1 MDKKKQFLQLDL
13 DLAPY
18 RKALS
23 QAVDTI
29 LEQEISKYPIM
40 VVHQVEVEIGIPLIR
55 RDQVR
60 GNWSVNAS
68 TLEEFVAKQIIDI
81 EWIDRFKTVYKDP
94 EEALC
99 LFVLSELGATF
110 IFLPRKESER
120 LTGGFDF
127 PFNEN

>member
-1 MDKKKQFLQLDL
+1 MDKKRQFLELDRQLS
-13 DLAPY
+13 PY

-29 LEQEISKYPIM
+29 MEQEISKYPIM

-55 RDQVR
+55 REQVR
-60 GNWSVNAS
+60 GDWSVNAS
-68 TLEEFVAKQIIDI
+68 TLEEFVAKRIIDI
-81 EWIDRFKTVYKDP
+81 DWVDRFRAVYKDP
-94 EEALC
+94 EDALC

-110 IFLPRKESER
+110 IFLPREESQEV
-120 LTGGFDF
+120 TGLDF

>member
-1 MDKKKQFLQLDL
+1 MNFKILDVE
-13 DLAPY
+13 LAPY

-29 LEQEISKYPIM
+29 LEKDISKYPIM
-40 VVHQVEVEIGIPLIR
+40 VVHQHELEIGIPLIR
-55 RDQVR
+55 REEVK

-68 TLEEFVAKQIIDI
+68 TLEEFVAKQVIA
-81 EWIDRFKTVYKDP
+81 EALVDRFRSVYKDP
-94 EEALC
+94 EQDLC

-110 IFLPRKESER
+110 IFLPREESKAIS
-120 LTGGFDF
+120 GIDF